1 MTQTLEA
8 CQITTID
15 KPSTGFAKIIAPLN
29 SQSNSQRIPKQL
41 RAVIA
46 NLEKQDIGWIDIL
59 STMANIVE
67 QRGDDQLPEALEAA
81 ALTLKRN
88 RKVIRNL

>member
-1 MTQTLEA
+1 
-8 CQITTID
+8 
-15 KPSTGFAKIIAPLN
+15 
-29 SQSNSQRIPKQL
+29 L

-88 RKVIRNL
+88 RKVIRDL

>member
-8 CQITTID
+8 YQITTID
-15 KPSTGFAKIIAPLN
+15 KPSTGFVKILVPLN
-29 SQSNSQRIPKQL
+29 SQINSQRIPKQL
-41 RAVIA
+41 RTVIA

-67 QRGDDQLPEALEAA
+67 QRGDEQLPEALEAA

-88 RKVIRNL
+88 RKVIRDL

>member
-8 CQITTID
+8 YQITTID
-15 KPSTGFAKIIAPLN
+15 KPSTDFVKIIAPLN
-29 SQSNSQRIPKQL
+29 SQINSQKIPQQL
-41 RAVIA
+41 RTVIA

-59 STMANIVE
+59 SAMANIVE
-67 QRGDDQLPEALEAA
+67 QRGDEQLPEALEVA

-88 RKVIRNL
+88 RKVIRDL

>member
-8 CQITTID
+8 YQITTID
-15 KPSTGFAKIIAPLN
+15 KPSTDFVKIIAPLN
-29 SQSNSQRIPKQL
+29 SQINSQKIPQQL
-41 RAVIA
+41 RTVIA

-59 STMANIVE
+59 SAMANMVE
-67 QRGDDQLPEALEAA
+67 QRGDEQLPEALEAA

-88 RKVIRNL
+88 RKVIRDL